1 MNLFILLNENTK
13 IFFWFEIF
21 IIFDVSNNML
31 FFIINFDIQI
41 FILIENADKAVNIY
55 MFMQSLNMAINITIE
70 EIVFQ
75 NIINYK
81 IRKLKLFKSII

>member
-75 NIINYK
+75 NIINSS
-81 IRKLKLFKSII
+81 FKGSY